1 MTTKRDPERIPVMS
15 YIPKAL
21 AAKMK
26 TQIEGRTVHVK
37 TGYGKMSEN
46 MRPMG
51 MSDFVIEAC
60 IEQTRGVKPSKKALR
75 WVAEKTKR
83 N

>member
-1 MTTKRDPERIPVMS
+1 MTTKRDPDRIPVMS
-15 YIPKAL
+15 YIPKHL

-26 TQIEGRTVHVK
+26 TQIEGRSVKVK
-37 TGYGKMSEN
+37 TGYGKISEN
-46 MRPMG
+46 TRPMG

-60 IEQTRGVKPSKKALR
+60 IEQTRGVKPSRKALK
-75 WVAEKTKR
+75 WVTEKTKR